1 MAIEKNPSGNPERIP
16 WHPAFFQAVKMEL
29 EPYKGVLE
37 FISEYQL
44 TSEPLRI
51 DLVIVIKEPGAV
63 IDKNIAQAF
72 KRVNILEYKSPEDYI
87 SVRDFFKV
95 QGYAALYAS
104 LNGIDTEDM
113 TVSLIETRYP
123 GELFKYIAKN
133 KRYTLAED
141 SPGIH
146 RITGGLVDIQVIESG
161 KLPLEENLWLK
172 GLNRGLN
179 AETASVILKAG
190 ERRNKDPDAAAY
202 LYAVLLANAEIL
214 EEALKMDNTGET
226 TLDEVLERMGIIA
239 KWEAV
244 GRTEGEQTAWEKF
257 VLLMEQGYTVDQL
270 KRMAPGGVDK
280 R

>member
-1 MAIEKNPSGNPERIP
+1 MALEKIP

-51 DLVIVIKEPGAV
+51 DAVIVVKEPGTV
-63 IDKNIAQAF
+63 IDKNIARIF

-133 KRYTLAED
+133 KRYTLRED

-146 RITGGLVDIQVIESG
+146 RITGGLVDMQVIESG

-226 TLDEVLERMGIIA
+226 TLNEVLERMGLTAKWEDRGRA
-239 KWEAV
+239 KWEAE

-270 KRMAPGGVDK
+270 KRMAPASDK